1 MNHIR
6 NFSIIAHIDHG
17 KSTLADRLIQRCG
30 GLEARDM
37 SAQVLDSMDIEKER
51 GITIKAQTAALH
63 YKAKNGEIYNLN
75 LIDTPGHVDFS
86 YEVSRSL
93 SACEGALLVVDASQ
107 GVEAQTVANC
117 YTALDLGVEV
127 VPVLNKMDLP
137 NADPEGARKE
147 IEDVIGIDATD
158 AISCS
163 AKTGLGIDDIL
174 EMVVAKVPPPRGNPN
189 APLRAMIIDSWFDSY
204 VGVVMLVRVVDG
216 RLAKNDRIKM
226 MATGAMYNADK
237 VGVFTPTDVERP
249 ALETGEVGYII
260 AGIKELQAAKVGDT
274 VTLIKAGSGGAAFTA
289 TEPLPGFKEI
299 QPQVFAGLYPTEANQ
314 YEGLRDSLE
323 KLKLN
328 DASLHYEPEVS
339 QALGFGFR
347 CGFLGLLH
355 MEIVQERL
363 EREFDQDLITTAPSV
378 VYEVM
383 TSDGVVIKVENPA
396 KMPEQGKMVEIR
408 EPIVTVHLYMPQ
420 EYVGAVMTL
429 ANQKRGIQLDM
440 TYAGRQ
446 VKLTYEIPL
455 GEIVL
460 DFFDKL
466 KSVSR
471 GYASMDYEF
480 KEFRVADVV
489 KVDILLN
496 GEKVDALSI
505 IVHRSQSQYRG
516 RAVVAKMREIIA
528 RQQFDVA
535 IQAAIG
541 ANIIAR
547 ESLKALR
554 KNVIAKCYGGDI
566 SRKKKLLEKQKAGKK
581 RMKQIGSVEVP
592 ARSVFSHIAGSRL
605 MQFITSLILACFVGY
620 AGSWYLGMHEGNFA
634 LLLFMAVV
642 VTGCY
647 WLAERFYFLPQREKA
662 AQALQDA
669 STAAHG

>member
-1 MNHIR
+1 M
-6 NFSIIAHIDHG
+6 
-17 KSTLADRLIQRCG
+17 Q
-30 GLEARDM
+30 
-37 SAQVLDSMDIEKER
+37 AQVLDSMDIEKER

-63 YKAKNGEIYNLN
+63 YQARDGQVYNLN

-127 VPVLNKMDLP
+127 MPVLNKMDLP
-137 NADPEGARKE
+137 QADPDTAKAE
-147 IEDVIGIDATD
+147 IEDVIGIDASE
-158 AISCS
+158 AIPCS
-163 AKTGLGIDDIL
+163 AKSGMGVEDIL
-174 EMVVAKVPPPRGNPN
+174 EAIIAKVPPPRGNPTG
-189 APLRAMIIDSWFDSY
+189 PLRAMIIDSWFDSY

-216 RLAKNDRIKM
+216 RLARGDRIKM
-226 MATGAMYNADK
+226 MATGAMYNADNL
-237 VGVFTPTDVERP
+237 GVFTPANQPRES
-249 ALETGEVGYII
+249 LEAGEVGYII

-274 VTLIKAGSGGAAFTA
+274 ITQIKTGSGGAAATA

-314 YEGLRDSLE
+314 YDALRDSLE

-328 DASLHYEPEVS
+328 DSSLHYEPEVS

-347 CGFLGLLH
+347 CGFLGRLH

-378 VYEVM
+378 VYQVVKGDGEVIM
-383 TSDGVVIKVENPA
+383 VENPS
-396 KMPEQGKMVEIR
+396 KMPEQARIEEIR

-420 EYVGAVMTL
+420 EYVGPVMTL
-429 ANQKRGIQLDM
+429 ANQKRGVQLDM
-440 TYAGRQ
+440 SYHGRQ
-446 VKLTYEIPL
+446 VKLTYELPL

-480 KEFRVADVV
+480 KEYRASDVV

-505 IVHRSQSQYRG
+505 IVHRTQAQYRG
-516 RAVVAKMREIIA
+516 RAVAAKMREIIS
-528 RQQFDVA
+528 RQMFDVA

-547 ESLKALR
+547 ETIKALR
-554 KNVIAKCYGGDI
+554 KNVLAKCYGGDI
-566 SRKKKLLEKQKAGKK
+566 TRKRKLLEKQKAGKK

-592 ARSVFSHIAGSRL
+592 QEAFLA
-605 MQFITSLILACFVGY
+605 ILQV
-620 AGSWYLGMHEGNFA
+620 E
-634 LLLFMAVV
+634 
-642 VTGCY
+642 
-647 WLAERFYFLPQREKA
+647 
-662 AQALQDA
+662 D
-669 STAAHG
+669 

>member
-1 MNHIR
+1 MKHIR

-30 GLEARDM
+30 GLEERDM
-37 SAQVLDSMDIEKER
+37 EAQVLDSMDIEKER
-51 GITIKAQTAALH
+51 GITIKAQTAALQ
-63 YKAKNGEIYNLN
+63 YKAKDGQVYNLN

-137 NADPEGARKE
+137 NADPDNAKAEV
-147 IEDVIGIDATD
+147 EDVIGIDASE
-158 AISCS
+158 AIPCS
-163 AKTGLGIDDIL
+163 AKTGMGIEEIL
-174 EMVVAKVPPPRGNPN
+174 EAVVAKVPPPKGNKD

-216 RLAKNDRIKM
+216 RLAKGERFKM
-226 MATGAMYNADK
+226 MATNAVYNADNL
-237 VGVFTPTDVERP
+237 GVFTPANEPRQS
-249 ALETGEVGYII
+249 LEAGQVGYII

-274 VTLIKAGSGGAAFTA
+274 ITLEKKLPNNLGPAEEA
-289 TEPLPGFKEI
+289 LPGFKEI

-314 YEGLRDSLE
+314 YDGLRDALE

-328 DASLHYEPEVS
+328 DASLQYEPEVS

-378 VYEVM
+378 VYQVVMPGDEVVM
-383 TSDGVVIKVENPA
+383 VENPS
-396 KMPEQGKMVEIR
+396 KMPDQGKLHEIR

-420 EYVGAVMTL
+420 DYVGPVMTL
-429 ANQKRGIQLDM
+429 ANQKRGVQINM
-440 TYAGRQ
+440 AYHGRQ
-446 VKLTYEIPL
+446 VMLTYEMPL

-480 KEFRVADVV
+480 KEYRASDVV

-496 GEKVDALSI
+496 GDKVDALSI

-516 RAVVAKMREIIA
+516 RAVVAKMREIIS
-528 RQQFDVA
+528 RQMYDVA

-541 ANIIAR
+541 SNIIAR
-547 ESLKALR
+547 ETIKALR
-554 KNVIAKCYGGDI
+554 KNVLAKCYGGDI
-566 SRKKKLLEKQKAGKK
+566 SRKRKLLEKQKAGKK

-592 ARSVFSHIAGSRL
+592 QEAFLA
-605 MQFITSLILACFVGY
+605 ILQV
-620 AGSWYLGMHEGNFA
+620 E
-634 LLLFMAVV
+634 
-642 VTGCY
+642 
-647 WLAERFYFLPQREKA
+647 E
-662 AQALQDA
+662 
-669 STAAHG
+669 

>member
-1 MNHIR
+1 MNNIR

-30 GLEARDM
+30 GLSDRDM
-37 SAQVLDSMDIEKER
+37 EAQVLDSMDIEKER
-51 GITIKAQTAALH
+51 GITIKAQTAALQ
-63 YKAKNGEIYNLN
+63 YKAQDGQVYNLN

-137 NADPEGARKE
+137 NADPDNAKVE

-158 AISCS
+158 AIPCS
-163 AKTGLGIDDIL
+163 AKTGMGIDEIL
-174 EMVVAKVPPPRGNPN
+174 EAIVAKVPAPRGN
-189 APLRAMIIDSWFDSY
+189 ADGPLRAMIIDSWFDSY

-216 RLAKNDRIKM
+216 RLLKGERIKM
-226 MATGAMYNADK
+226 MASGAVYNADNL
-237 VGVFTPTDVERP
+237 GVFTPANEPRNSLD
-249 ALETGEVGYII
+249 AGQVGYII

-274 VTLIKAGSGGAAFTA
+274 ITLEKKLPNNAGPAAEA
-289 TEPLPGFKEI
+289 LPGFKEI
-299 QPQVFAGLYPTEANQ
+299 QPQVFAGLYPTEASE
-314 YEGLRDSLE
+314 YDSLRDALE

-378 VYEVM
+378 VYQVVRADGEVIM
-383 TSDGVVIKVENPA
+383 VENPS
-396 KMPEQGKMVEIR
+396 KMPDQGRLEEIR

-420 EYVGAVMTL
+420 DYVGPVMTL
-429 ANQKRGIQLDM
+429 ANQKRGVQM
-440 TYAGRQ
+440 NMAYHGRQ
-446 VKLTYEIPL
+446 VMLTYEMPL

-480 KEFRVADVV
+480 KEYRASDVV

-516 RAVVAKMREIIA
+516 RAVVAKMREIIS
-528 RQQFDVA
+528 RQMYDVA

-547 ESLKALR
+547 ETIKALR
-554 KNVIAKCYGGDI
+554 KNVLAKCYGGDV
-566 SRKKKLLEKQKAGKK
+566 SRKRKLLEKQKAGKK

-592 ARSVFSHIAGSRL
+592 QEAFLA
-605 MQFITSLILACFVGY
+605 ILQV
-620 AGSWYLGMHEGNFA
+620 E
-634 LLLFMAVV
+634 
-642 VTGCY
+642 
-647 WLAERFYFLPQREKA
+647 
-662 AQALQDA
+662 D
-669 STAAHG
+669 